1 MSFSLTNMIH
11 TRNLLIANNSLVKG
25 TNVIAIKNIGS
36 RPYGARVRGGV
47 RFNSSSTGDGVSTRT
62 SSANPPRSQGPATR
76 SSDGSSGFNDQFPDY
91 NSFLST
97 LKFSNTRE
105 KLLHRRSFEEIDA
118 KSINDHMSKINLESG
133 DLGSLTWSS
142 QYDSVMRQPFAKD
155 IIHLQSLLDALL
167 SSKNFT
173 RANQILKAIYQLSL
187 SNEEFMFSL
196 NKYMESLSLQP
207 DTTFSELKHF
217 FDDFLSTTPRSA
229 ANTSNKKL
237 VPNDRTIAIYLAHTL
252 NSNNQRGYD
261 ELIFD
266 LKNNPTLSRKTLTHI
281 DILGIDNLT
290 KVFQQDSISERHIPQ
305 DFLPL
310 YEQIMSKDPEVSNEN
325 NGISNEN
332 ASQTMDANAMNNG
345 GDGTSDINENYF
357 QSDADIPSVS
367 KEAEQLKSVDSF
379 GLKVVRHTLLGL
391 NQSSPEEESIVND
404 LIKNLEKDL
413 ENNVIHNSTNENKRD
428 YFSLYKQLTNDND
441 RTKFN
446 EALDLFNQA
455 RQRTIELRG
464 ADSAKEKWKHD
475 YEEMQKRGSMHFGK
489 SLNVRLYE
497 WYQLLLPFV
506 KEEVNQCQKILS
518 GEIVLQDC
526 EPEEK
531 ALIKERAFYAPYLT
545 LVPPEK
551 MCAVTILELL
561 RLNSTGGIVDGMR
574 TARALISVGKAIEV
588 EYKSQKLM
596 DSEQKSISKKTRS
609 AREWSKIFKVM
620 KDSKQ
625 STKKHNNPN
634 NSQAFNEWDSSL
646 HAKVGSVLTSLLIH
660 VAKVPVKGTD
670 PATGNTVTGSQPAF
684 FHTYQYVQGQKLGVL
699 KLHKNII
706 KQLSLDVDGSLIQPH
721 FLPMLT
727 PPRPWTSY
735 NDGGYLFSQT
745 TLVRTRDSP
754 ETIAYLKAASQRGD
768 LDQVFDGLNVLG
780 NTAWAVNRRV
790 LEVMT
795 KFWNTGKEFLD
806 IPPIVDEP
814 ELPEP
819 VPKNAEPAVL
829 RDYQKKVRNAIN
841 TSAAFKSQRCDTNYK
856 LEIAR
861 AFIGERMFF
870 PHNIDFRGRAYPI
883 SPHFNHLGNDLTR
896 SLFLFWDGKRLGERG
911 LWWLKIHL
919 ANLYGIDKVPLHERA
934 EFVDNNLDKVRE
946 AAENP
951 MDENGWWTKGE
962 KPWQVLG
969 CCFELNEA
977 YKLQDPTDYISH
989 IPVHQDGSCNGLQH
1003 YAALGGDWEGARQ
1016 VNLVPADRPQ
1026 DVYSFVAALVQ
1037 KKVDIEAEAGNKY
1050 ATFLQDKLTRKVVKQ
1065 TVMTNVY
1072 GVTFVGAKDQ
1082 IKKQIKHYF
1091 EGQSEDAGEYA
1102 QYLTQ
1107 HVFGSIRELFEGAHL
1122 IQDWLGEAA
1131 RIISKSV
1138 RIDYEETSAANAN
1151 KPNHLSS
1158 VIWTTPLGLPCVQ
1171 PYRTTK
1177 KQIISTNLQDV
1188 AISDPFGASPI
1199 DARKQKTA
1207 LPPNFVHSLDA
1218 THMLM
1223 TASAC
1228 KLNDMMFA
1236 SVHDSYWTHASD
1248 VDLLSKQLR
1257 EQFVKLHQV
1266 NLVDKVK
1273 EEFEA
1278 RYKGFLQVINLPRE
1292 HELVKVIQ
1300 GVRKKIIND
1309 LGRALTV
1316 ADEIHLEKRRQELL
1330 ASSDPNIVEMGKK
1343 LITTVSVTED
1353 YDLSS
1358 TPQPSAGF
1366 QILAPIQFPPI
1377 PSKGEFDVSLVKDST
1392 YFFS

>member
-1 MSFSLTNMIH
+1 MNQQHIKVIGTCLRGRNTTTSKLIRDGNIII
-11 TRNLLIANNSLVKG
+11 TRS
-25 TNVIAIKNIGS
+25 
-36 RPYGARVRGGV
+36 
-47 RFNSSSTGDGVSTRT
+47 NSSAAT
-62 SSANPPRSQGPATR
+62 S
-76 SSDGSSGFNDQFPDY
+76 GSSGSRSSGGNSGSTSTTAASPPPSDSSGASGSGFQVPNY
-91 NSFLST
+91 TSFLST
-97 LKFSNTRE
+97 LKFTNT
-105 KLLHRRSFEEIDA
+105 KNTNWHRKSFEEIDPE
-118 KSINDHMSKINLESG
+118 SVYNQMNSLNQNLENNG
-133 DLGSLTWSS
+133 LGNLTWTS
-142 QYDSVMRQPFAKD
+142 QYDSVVRQPFAKD
-155 IIHLQSLLDALL
+155 VTHLQSLLDALL
-167 SSKNFT
+167 SSKNFD
-173 RANQILKAIYQLSL
+173 RADRILKSIYQLSV

-196 NKYMESLSLQP
+196 NSYLETLSHEPNVDVQQ
-207 DTTFSELKHF
+207 LKQYFNNF
-217 FDDFLSTTPRSA
+217 FKTTPSS
-229 ANTSNKKL
+229 TIGNKL
-237 VPNDRTIAIYLAHTL
+237 TPNDRTMAIYLAKAL
-252 NSNNQRGYD
+252 NSSNTEEYKNLLF
-261 ELIFD
+261 ELRSNYNLIR
-266 LKNNPTLSRKTLTHI
+266 NTLTHI

-290 KVFQQDSISERHIPQ
+290 IIFRDDLISGKHIPK

-310 YEQIMSKDPEVSNEN
+310 YDQLKPNADSDSVNELNEMNDQQEEVMNEN
-325 NGISNEN
+325 LNDATFSDGGKGGI
-332 ASQTMDANAMNNG
+332 G
-345 GDGTSDINENYF
+345 ENYF
-357 QSDADIPSVS
+357 ESEADVPEVP

-391 NQSSPEEESIVND
+391 TQSSDVEKSVVDD

-413 ENNVIHNSTNENKRD
+413 HSHGIHDFSSGEKRD
-428 YFSLYKQLTNDND
+428 YFALYKRLKSDDD
-441 RTKFN
+441 RAKFN
-446 EALDLFNQA
+446 EALDLVNQA
-455 RQRTIELRG
+455 RQRNIELRG

-475 YEEMQKRGSMHFGK
+475 YEEMQRRGTMHFGK

-497 WYQLLLPFV
+497 WFQLLLPYV
-506 KEEVNQCQKILS
+506 KEEVNQCNKILS
-518 GEIVLQDC
+518 GEVTIHNCKPDD
-526 EPEEK
+526 K
-531 ALIKERAFYAPYLT
+531 ALVKDRSYYAPYLT

-561 RLNSTGGIVDGMR
+561 RLNSTGGVADGMR
-574 TARALISVGKAIEV
+574 TARAVIAVGKAIEV

-596 DSEQKSISKKTRS
+596 DSEGSSISKKTRS
-609 AREWSKIFKVM
+609 AKEWSKIFKLVNN
-620 KDSKQ
+620 SKNG
-625 STKKHNNPN
+625 SKKQNHLH
-634 NSQAFNEWDSSL
+634 NSQAFNEWDNGL
-646 HAKVGSVLTSLLIH
+646 HAKIGGVLTTLLTH

-670 PATGNTVTGSQPAF
+670 PATGKTVTGSQPAI
-684 FHTYQYVQGQKLGVL
+684 FHTYQYIQGQKLGVL
-699 KLHKNII
+699 KLHKNIV

-735 NDGGYLFSQT
+735 NDGGYLFSQS

-768 LDQVFDGLNVLG
+768 LEKVFDGINVLG
-780 NTAWAVNRRV
+780 NTAWTVNRQV
-790 LEVMT
+790 LEVIT
-795 KFWNTGKEFLD
+795 KYWNTGKEFLD

-819 VPKNAEPAVL
+819 VPKNSEPAVL
-829 RDYQKKVRNAIN
+829 RDYQKKVRHAIN
-841 TSAAFKSQRCDTNYK
+841 ISAAFKSQRCDTNYK

-896 SLFLFWDGKRLGERG
+896 SLFLFWDGKPLGEAG
-911 LWWLKIHL
+911 LRWLKIHL
-919 ANLYGIDKVPLHERA
+919 ANLYGIDKVPLDDRA
-934 EFVDNNLDKVRE
+934 KFADDNFDLIRKS
-946 AAENP
+946 AENP
-951 MDENGWWTKGE
+951 MEENSWWTKGE

-977 YKLQDPTDYISH
+977 YKLKDPTQYISH
-989 IPVHQDGSCNGLQH
+989 VPVHQDGSCNGLQH
-1003 YAALGGDWEGARQ
+1003 YAALGGDLEGARQ
-1016 VNLVPADRPQ
+1016 VNLLPADRPQ
-1026 DVYSFVAALVQ
+1026 DVYSYVSSIVQ
-1037 KKVDIEAEAGNKY
+1037 KKVDAEAEAGNKY
-1050 ATFLQDKLTRKVVKQ
+1050 AIFLQDKITRKVVKQ

-1072 GVTFVGAKDQ
+1072 GVTFIGAKDQ
-1082 IKKQIKHYF
+1082 IKRQIKHYF
-1091 EGQSEDAGEYA
+1091 DNDDAQEVGEHA

-1171 PYRTTK
+1171 PYRAVK
-1177 KQIISTNLQDV
+1177 KQVITTNLQDV

-1228 KLNDMMFA
+1228 KLNDIMFA
-1236 SVHDSYWTHASD
+1236 SVHDSYWTHACD
-1248 VDLLSKQLR
+1248 VDTLNIELR

-1266 NLVDKVK
+1266 NLVDKIK

-1278 RYKGFLQVINLPRE
+1278 RYKGFLQVINLPRD
-1292 HELVKVIQ
+1292 HELVGKIQ
-1300 GVRKKIIND
+1300 EVRKKIVND

-1330 ASSDPNIVEMGKK
+1330 ASHDPNIITMGKN
-1343 LITTVSVTED
+1343 LVTTVSVTED
-1353 YDLSS
+1353 YDFSN
-1358 TPQPSAGF
+1358 TPQPSSGF
-1366 QILAPIQFPPI
+1366 QILAPIKFPPI
-1377 PSKGEFDVSLVKDST
+1377 PRKGEFDVSLVRGST